1 VRVSSN
7 ALVVLMGVGAF
18 LIALWI
24 DFRLPSLAP
33 KSLVGALAHL
43 FAAMATGNFVV
54 PVVVRAVGDDP
65 SGVLFAVFG
74 VAFPVLIYL
83 FLAGVWLI
91 KYGQRALGGSV
102 R

>member
-1 VRVSSN
+1 MSTN
-7 ALVVLMGVGAF
+7 ALVALMGVGAF
-18 LIALWI
+18 AIAVWLSY
-24 DFRLPSLAP
+24 RLPSLAP

-54 PVVVRAVGDDP
+54 PVVIGAAGDDP
-65 SGVLFAVFG
+65 GKVFLGVFG
-74 VAFPVLIYL
+74 VGFPVLIYL

-91 KYGQRALGGSV
+91 KCGQRTLGGSV